1 MKTILEHLTPFTEKM
16 PPEDIDLFVC
26 EENDTERTYGI
37 MRFFMKGS
45 VLPRSYGNE
54 GKTPEERLL
63 ERIFRDPDDDAF
75 APATGF
81 YRYEKSRSSDGRKGV
96 WVKSSMN
103 PLDAAYIAINPEE
116 VE

>member
-1 MKTILEHLTPFTEKM
+1 MDTILEHLTPFTERM
-16 PPEDIDLFVC
+16 PPEGIDLFVC
-26 EENDTERTYGI
+26 EENDSRRRYGI
-37 MRFFMKGS
+37 MRFFIKGS
-45 VLPRSYGNE
+45 LLPGCCGNH

-81 YRYEKSRSSDGRKGV
+81 YRYEKIRSSDGRKGA
-96 WVKSSMN
+96 WVKSSIN

-116 VE
+116 LE